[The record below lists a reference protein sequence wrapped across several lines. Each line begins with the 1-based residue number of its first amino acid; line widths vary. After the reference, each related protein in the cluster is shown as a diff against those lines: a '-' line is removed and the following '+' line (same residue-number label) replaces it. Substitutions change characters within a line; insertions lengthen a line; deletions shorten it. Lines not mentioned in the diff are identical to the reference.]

1 LPLNEVLTMQRL
13 IVSVI
18 SLALTLGGF
27 AAHVDGDTK
36 AEQLLAQAR
45 QALGG
50 DKNLNKVHA
59 LTATGSYQRT
69 MGDRQLSGDVVV
81 DLEMPDKMLR
91 TETSNPVGD
100 MTIELAQGVNGDTLL
115 RNQRTLNAPPGAVIR
130 MAPPAAGDAQA
141 QAIRNARADM
151 TRFVLALLLTSPSS
165 MPLEFAYAGEA
176 ESDDGKAD
184 VIEAKGP
191 GTFAARLFFEQKSHR
206 PLMLQYRGVAPQ
218 LRIQTQQMQGPPDPA
233 RVQRAEEAARA
244 AAAGQPPPQVVEITL
259 YLDDYRT
266 VDGVQLPHRLSRSV
280 DGKPTEETT
289 FKAIK
294 LNPVFKAGTFDA
306 R

>member
-1 LPLNEVLTMQRL
+1 MQRL

-18 SLALTLGGF
+18 SLALTLGGI

-115 RNQRTLNAPPGAVIR
+115 RNQRTLNGPPGAVIR
-130 MAPPAAGDAQA
+130 MAPPPAAGDAQA
-141 QAIRNARADM
+141 QAVRNARADM

-176 ESDDGKAD
+176 QSDEGKAD
-184 VIEAKGP
+184 VIDAKGP
-191 GTFAARLFFEQKSHR
+191 GTFAARLFLEQKSHR

-233 RVQRAEEAARA
+233 RVQRGEQAARD